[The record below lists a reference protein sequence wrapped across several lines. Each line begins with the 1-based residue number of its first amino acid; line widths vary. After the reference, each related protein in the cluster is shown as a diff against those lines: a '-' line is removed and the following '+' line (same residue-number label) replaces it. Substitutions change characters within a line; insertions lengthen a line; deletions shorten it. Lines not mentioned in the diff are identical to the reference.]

1 MDWLKNSTFAE
12 KKIQI
17 KINNIIFKQMNRLKI
32 GFYVMITAFIATS
45 CMSGY
50 NVIHVN
56 KDTKPGKKAGFY
68 YSLPQTYVKVN
79 VKVEQVEKIK
89 GPYVEYANKYLG
101 LQNIIK
107 ENSTSYQIA
116 DVEINT
122 ESERDPNQYYF
133 VETNCKR
140 MYVSMDKTG
149 LIKAVNPMRGR
160 HEESNK
166 NRHSEADNKLKGNGD
181 YPELFKN
188 FVDLN
193 LYEKVD
199 TLYRDVE
206 GDTGIVKETILKK
219 TIMEKPTEQK
229 AKEMVDF
236 INKLKETRISYLNGD
251 QDVKDKASL
260 EFIYNE
266 LQTQEN
272 DYLKLFSGITVKHT
286 LNYTFYYLPVKDTS
300 SKTETNIVA
309 PICKFS
315 ASKGIVDNSSK
326 DGEVVNL
333 CVKSMGNIAVAN
345 NYNQQKTK
353 LDKGKHGFSYRVPE
367 YADVSVVYHNNT
379 LKETKKLISQLGMI
393 VNLPRSSRSI
403 NYDVNSGS
411 INMLMNH

>member
-1 MDWLKNSTFAE
+1 
-12 KKIQI
+12 
-17 KINNIIFKQMNRLKI
+17 MNRLKI

-50 NVIHVN
+50 NVIHIN

-68 YSLPQTYVKVN
+68 YSLPQTYVKVD
-79 VKVEQVEKIK
+79 VKVEQIEKIK
-89 GPYVEYANKYLG
+89 GPYAEYANKYLG

-116 DVEINT
+116 GVEINT

-140 MYVSMDKTG
+140 MQVLLNKTG
-149 LIKAVNPMRGR
+149 VIEAVNPMRGK
-160 HEESNK
+160 HVEGNK
-166 NRHSEADNKLKGNGD
+166 HTHAEANNKLKGNGD

-236 INKLKETRISYLNGD
+236 INKLKETRIIYLSGD

-260 EFIYNE
+260 EYIYNE

-286 LNYTFYYLPVKDTS
+286 LNYTFYYLPAKDTS
-300 SKTETNIVA
+300 AKTETNIVA
-309 PICKFS
+309 PICKFT
-315 ASKGIVDNSSK
+315 ASKGIVDNTSK

-333 CVKSMGNIAVAN
+333 CVKSKGNITIAN

-353 LDKGKHGFSYRVPE
+353 LDKGKHGFSYRLPE
-367 YADVSVVYHNNT
+367 YADVSVVYHNNI

-393 VNLPRSSRSI
+393 VNLPRSIRSI
-403 NYDVNSGS
+403 TYDVNSGM
-411 INMLMNH
+411 IERVFNH